1 MDRQS
6 LNGYRE
12 ALLKLQE
19 ELRESLSHFG
29 TTTGPVAPDR
39 AIGRLTRME
48 ALQSQQMALEMK
60 RRNQARLQSVARALA
75 RIDDGSY
82 GVCLKCEEPIS
93 ARRLEVHPE
102 TPVCIDCA
110 R

>member
-1 MDRQS
+1 
-6 LNGYRE
+6 
-12 ALLKLQE
+12 
-19 ELRESLSHFG
+19 
-29 TTTGPVAPDR
+29 
-39 AIGRLTRME
+39 ME
-48 ALQSQQMALEMK
+48 ALQSPQMALEMK

-102 TPVCIDCA
+102 TPVCTDCA